1 MDSIRVV
8 SFDLEGTLVTPDFSQ
23 AVWHEGIPSL
33 YATENSIDFE
43 DARAIVLREY
53 QKVGDQRKEWYDIK
67 HWFNLF
73 GLGDYRKVLEKYKDK
88 SSHFP
93 DVLPVLSSL
102 VVRYK
107 LIIATGTARE
117 FLPYLLDGLEN
128 HFVKV
133 FSSISDYGQLKS
145 PQFYAQVC
153 KEMGVEPYEMV
164 HVGDSRR
171 FDFMAAKEAGINVF
185 HLKRNQEAGNG
196 DTLKSLTELD
206 TRLQRR

>member
-1 MDSIRVV
+1 VDSMDNIKVV

-33 YATENSIDFE
+33 YANQNGIDFE
-43 DARAIVLREY
+43 RAKDIVLREY

-67 HWFNLF
+67 YWFNFF
-73 GLGDYRKVLEKYKDK
+73 GLGDYRKVLEQHRDQL
-88 SSHFP
+88 SQFP

-102 VVRYK
+102 GRKYR

-117 FLPYLLDGLEN
+117 FLPYLLDGLES
-128 HFVKV
+128 HFVRV

-145 PQFYAQVC
+145 PRFYAQVC
-153 KEMGVEPYEMV
+153 QEMGVKPHEMV

-171 FDFMAAKEAGINVF
+171 FDFIAAKEAGVKVF
-185 HLKRNQEAGNG
+185 HLNRAQQLGNG
-196 DTLKSLTELD
+196 NSLQSLTELE
-206 TRLQRR
+206 TGL

>member
-8 SFDLEGTLVTPDFSQ
+8 SFDLEGTSVTPDLSQ

-43 DARAIVLREY
+43 EARAIVLREY
-53 QKVGDQRKEWYDIK
+53 QRVGDQRKEWYDIK
-67 HWFNLF
+67 YWFNLF
-73 GLGDYRKVLEKYKDK
+73 GLGDYRKVLERYKDK
-88 SSHFP
+88 LSHFP

-102 VVRYK
+102 GVRYR

-117 FLPYLLDGLEN
+117 FLPYLLDGLES

-145 PQFYAQVC
+145 PQFYTQVC
-153 KEMGVEPYEMV
+153 KEMGVQPFEMI

-171 FDFMAAKEAGINVF
+171 FDFVAANEAGINVF
-185 HLKRNQEAGNG
+185 HLKRNQESGNG
-196 DTLKSLTELD
+196 DSLKSLTELD

>member
-1 MDSIRVV
+1 MDNIKVV

-33 YATENSIDFE
+33 YANQNGIDFE
-43 DARAIVLREY
+43 RAKDIVLREY

-67 HWFNLF
+67 YWFNLF
-73 GLGDYRKVLEKYKDK
+73 GLGDYRKVLERYKDK
-88 SSHFP
+88 LSHFP
-93 DVLPVLSSL
+93 DVLPALSSL
-102 VVRYK
+102 GARYR

-117 FLPYLLDGLEN
+117 FLPYLLDGLES

-145 PQFYAQVC
+145 PQFYTQVC
-153 KEMGVEPYEMV
+153 KEMGVQPFEMI

-171 FDFMAAKEAGINVF
+171 FDFVAANEAGINVF
-185 HLKRNQEAGNG
+185 HLKRNQESGNG
-196 DTLKSLTELD
+196 DSLKSLTELD